1 MVCVAFSCTMY
12 VCVVFVFL
20 NGCDCLYVCVYAFF
34 VVVYCVTAATAVGF
48 PAAAA
53 AAAVVV
59 WQARFA
65 SSSWIRCSIR

>member
-1 MVCVAFSCTMY
+1 MHY
-12 VCVVFVFL
+12 VCMCV
-20 NGCDCLYVCVYAFF
+20 LYLLIMGDVLCML
-34 VVVYCVTAATAVGF
+34 VVYCVTAATVAAVGF